1 MRNYLSALVVIAISA
16 SGCQQ
21 LNTFNVDAEFCYQ
34 HMLPLMEFSVDYPLD
49 LETDPPIAGS
59 RNLNY
64 NFFFK
69 SDEAKNQIESIS
81 LGYLSLDVDTTQ
93 EAHMEGIIG
102 QMEESF
108 VEAGFELEDSFT
120 GTEEFDG
127 NAYKMFR
134 ATGTID
140 KPEYELV
147 GTYRMMVFIMTP
159 EFYNNGLLITMIARD
174 DSEIQSYADFASK
187 GSISTVWSSMEIKEP
202 NLERK
207 E

>member
-1 MRNYLSALVVIAISA
+1 MRIYLSALFVIAVSL

-34 HMLPLMEFSVDYPLD
+34 HLLPLMEFSVDYPLD
-49 LETDPPIAGS
+49 LQTDPPVAGS

-64 NFFFK
+64 NYFYK
-69 SDEAKNQIESIS
+69 SDEAGNQIESIS

-108 VEAGFELEDSFT
+108 AGAGFEFEESFT

-127 NAYKMFR
+127 KSYKMFR

-140 KPEYELV
+140 KPGYELV
-147 GTYRMMVFIMTP
+147 GRYRLMVFILTP

-174 DSEIQSYADFASK
+174 DSEIQSYADFSSK
-187 GSISTVWSSMEIKEP
+187 GSISTVWNTLEIREP
-202 NLERK
+202 NLER
-207 E
+207 EE

>member
-1 MRNYLSALVVIAISA
+1 MRILLPALFAVALLLN
-16 SGCQQ
+16 GCQK
-21 LNTFNVDAEFCYQ
+21 LNTFEVDAEFCFQ
-34 HMLPLMEFSVDYPLD
+34 HMLPLMEFSVEYPLD
-49 LETDPPIAGS
+49 LQTDPPVAGS

-64 NFFFK
+64 NFFYK
-69 SDEAKNQIESIS
+69 SDEAGNQIESIS

-102 QMEESF
+102 QIEENF
-108 VEAGFELEDSFT
+108 TGAGFELEDSFT

-127 NAYKMFR
+127 QSYKMFR

-147 GTYRMMVFIMTP
+147 GRYQMMVFIVSP

-187 GSISTVWSSMEIKEP
+187 GSISTVWNSMEIRKP
-202 NLERK
+202 NLEKK